1 MRDWDWDSSYVQTY
15 SHNGAAAAVTI
26 TYATKL
32 IMCVDLTDM
41 DGFSGFSTVGN
52 NELVDINFDS
62 DLHADTVSF
71 WPNLVSFLCYIR
83 LPLYRKLVVLS

>member
-1 MRDWDWDSSYVQTY
+1 MITLNQHQNTLESTSMRDWDWDSSYVQTY

-71 WPNLVSFLCYIR
+71 
-83 LPLYRKLVVLS
+83 